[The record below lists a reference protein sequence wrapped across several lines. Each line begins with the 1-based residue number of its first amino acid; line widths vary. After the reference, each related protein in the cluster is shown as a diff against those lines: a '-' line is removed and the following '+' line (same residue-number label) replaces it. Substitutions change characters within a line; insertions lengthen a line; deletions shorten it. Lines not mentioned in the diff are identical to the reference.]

1 MQVQRLQNQVDAGGQ
16 GDALQMQEMLLP
28 QASVAGQPPVHL
40 RPQGGEVASLEGA
53 AEGCQF

>member
-1 MQVQRLQNQVDAGGQ
+1 MQRLQNQVDAGGQ

-40 RPQGGEVASLEGA
+40 RPQGGEIASIEDA